1 MGTPIC
7 QDASIVKFKLSV
19 AGDAIDRGFLC
30 VYKVESKQR
39 LFSRPFTVV
48 ESQESSTFKELTAV
62 HETWTNPD
70 ILNEF
75 AGKTIGH
82 YGDNKAICYILAGG
96 SRQPKLQKLV
106 LDIFMSLRKFNIL
119 LVPTWVSR
127 ESDIIS

>member
-1 MGTPIC
+1 MC
-7 QDASIVKFKLSV
+7 FCFQESDVFSVVKFEFSF
-19 AGDAIDRGFLC
+19 AGDASDRGFF

-48 ESQESSTFKELTAV
+48 KYQESSTFKELTAV

-96 SRQPKLQKLV
+96 
-106 LDIFMSLRKFNIL
+106 LDNPSFKSSPL
-119 LVPTWVSR
+119 LSFCHSGNLTFC
-127 ESDIIS
+127 